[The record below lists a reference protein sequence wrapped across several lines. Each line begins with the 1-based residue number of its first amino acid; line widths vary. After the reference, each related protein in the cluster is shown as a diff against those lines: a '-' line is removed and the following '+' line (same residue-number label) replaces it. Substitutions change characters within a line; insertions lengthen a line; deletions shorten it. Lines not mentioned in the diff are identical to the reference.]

1 MKFFVTSLLLA
12 SSFTALAQS
21 NYKESS
27 NNFAMY
33 TKSGELN
40 KLENARK
47 FIDEA
52 YKTKRDSSNS
62 RINILRA
69 MIYSSLAY
77 ADSNRTI
84 KTSKDPIDIS
94 YDALAKLKRRD
105 LENYE
110 PELKYSRQNLAAAHI
125 FKANKALEKKDFQ
138 SAYDN
143 YLKVRAL
150 KVDNKDVTYNLAL
163 LAAQTGKNEHAV
175 DFYKQLLS
183 TGNASPENY
192 LELAQLYVLLN
203 ERQTALNTLQDGR
216 AKFMDNQAILL
227 QLIQLFSENGS
238 YSAIVPVI
246 DEALKADPDNIELIY
261 LAGFSNESE
270 GNVDAAKK
278 YYSSVL
284 KLDENNFESNLALG
298 LIHLGAFLKD
308 TESAE
313 SQYNAQDLLLKANEI
328 RPYDVNALK
337 ALALYYQHAN
347 DPEQL
352 DRVKLLLNQ
361 LSNN

>member
-1 MKFFVTSLLLA
+1 MKIFLTSILLA
-12 SSFTALAQS
+12 SSFAAVAQS

-62 RINILRA
+62 RTNILRA

-84 KTSKDPIDIS
+84 KTAKDPIDIS
-94 YDALAKLKRRD
+94 YDAIGKLKRRD
-105 LENYE
+105 IESYE
-110 PELKYSRQNLAAAHI
+110 SELKYSRQNLAAAHI
-125 FKANKALEKKDFQ
+125 FKANKALEKEDFQ

-163 LAAQTGKNEHAV
+163 LATQTGKNENAV

-192 LELAQLYVLLN
+192 LELAQLYLKLN
-203 ERQTALNTLQDGR
+203 ERQTALNVLQEGR
-216 AKFMDNQAILL
+216 TKFIDNQAILL
-227 QLIQLFSENGS
+227 QLIQLFAENKS
-238 YSAIVPVI
+238 YNAIVPII
-246 DEALKADPDNIELIY
+246 DEALKADPENIELIY

-270 GNVDAAKK
+270 GNVEVSKK
-278 YYSSVL
+278 YYGIMDNS
-284 KLDENNFESNLALG
+284 KFG
-298 LIHLGAFLKD
+298 
-308 TESAE
+308 
-313 SQYNAQDLLLKANEI
+313 
-328 RPYDVNALK
+328 
-337 ALALYYQHAN
+337 
-347 DPEQL
+347 
-352 DRVKLLLNQ
+352 
-361 LSNN
+361 